1 MIKDSYTVL
10 GMTCASCAVSL
21 ETYLKAHDGVK
32 QVVVNYPNQSAL
44 VEFDETLMTLP
55 TLVAKAKEIGYT
67 LVVGDTKEVETEVEE
82 LEQLRLKKLKSKL
95 MVAAFFSIP
104 VFIVSMFFMD
114 AFPNQNW
121 VLLAL
126 TLPVMV
132 YSGSEFFVTAW
143 KKLKHL
149 SSNMDT
155 LVALST
161 GIAFSFSVFN
171 TVFAGYLTERGL
183 AAHVYYESAVVIITL
198 ILLGRFLEEKA
209 KGKTS
214 LAIKQLMGLTPN
226 RVIAIRNGE
235 EVEIRLGEVVRG
247 DLLVVKPGAKVPVD
261 GVVRKGESYI
271 DESMISGEPIAVLKS
286 KGVKVFAGTI
296 NQKGSLRILAEEVG
310 ESTLLSQ
317 MVELVKKAQN
327 SKPAIQNL
335 VDKIASIFVPVVLV
349 LSIVTFLFWYFLGP
363 PPPLTH
369 GLVALITVLI
379 IACPCALGL
388 ATPTALMV
396 GIGKGAQSGILIK
409 DAQVLET
416 AHKLDTLVLDKTGTL
431 TEGHPKVVGEYGF
444 EDSDE
449 IKKVMLSAEMKSEHP
464 LAEAIVTAYKGVV
477 DEVELTSFQSLSGLG
492 VKVTCEAETYHI
504 GNERLMESVNAEL
517 SSPIRNKIKVWK
529 QEAKTVVCV
538 ARDSNVIGIVAI
550 ADGLKPN
557 AKEAVNE
564 LQKLGLEVHML
575 TGDNQETANAI
586 ASSVNI
592 KNVKANVLPQD
603 KGEYIEQLQKAG
615 KVVAMVGDGINDSHA
630 LTVADVGIAMGS
642 GTDIA
647 MESADIT
654 LMSSDLQHISKSIR
668 LSKYTMKTIRQN
680 LFWAFVYNI
689 IAIPIAAGVLYPISG
704 FLLNPMLAGAA
715 MALSSISV
723 LTNSLRLKRKTI

>member
-444 EDSDE
+444 GDSDE

-517 SSPIRNKIKVWK
+517 SMPIRNKIKVWK

-564 LQKLGLEVHML
+564 LQKLGLEVHIL